1 MGDRD
6 PIDVSSI
13 GGSFANPNPVPGHA
27 LRTASFDVSRYPQS
41 NEDPY
46 DAIVVGGGISGL
58 AALWKLK
65 KAGIERARLRVQQP
79 ATYADVVVAQVLDAA
94 TINPR
99 IWID

>member
-6 PIDVSSI
+6 SIDVSSI

-27 LRTASFDVSRYPQS
+27 VRAATLDLSRYPQS

-65 KAGIERARLRVQQP
+65 NAGIERVLLLELGARCGGTSLGGK
-79 ATYADVVVAQVLDAA
+79 
-94 TINPR
+94 
-99 IWID
+99 IDGMGFPWGAH